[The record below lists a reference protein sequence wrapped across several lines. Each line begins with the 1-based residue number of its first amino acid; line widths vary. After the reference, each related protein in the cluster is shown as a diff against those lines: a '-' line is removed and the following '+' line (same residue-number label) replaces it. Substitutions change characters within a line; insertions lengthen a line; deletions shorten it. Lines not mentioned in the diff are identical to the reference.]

1 MRQITFASQPS
12 FEKYGRMSR
21 REAFLTSMDT
31 IIPWSELE
39 ALIAPFYPKTGKGRQ
54 PVGLGIMLRIYF
66 LQHWFNLSDPGAED
80 ALYESP
86 ALRGFAGID
95 LGRAAAPDETTILNF
110 RHLLE
115 KHALNG
121 KILDTVNLYLASQ
134 GIRIS
139 TGTIVDATIISAPSS
154 TKNEKKERDP
164 EMHQTKKGN
173 QYYFGAKA
181 HIGVD
186 SKEGVVH
193 SVCTSAA
200 SVHDKHMLPDL
211 LHGNEKKVWG
221 DAGYQGQ
228 TEAIHEAA
236 PNAQDMT
243 NRRVK
248 KSKGK
253 VDEEEKRKNRT
264 KSKVRA
270 RVEWPFRI
278 LKRVFHYTKVR
289 YRGIKK
295 NHEWLLTAF
304 ALVNLYQHRR
314 RLISNQAPLGA

>member
-12 FEKYGRMSR
+12 FEKYARTSR
-21 REAFLTSMDT
+21 REEFLSAMEVVV
-31 IIPWSELE
+31 PWSELE
-39 ALIAPFYPKTGKGRQ
+39 ALIGPHYAKAGKGRQ
-54 PVGLGIMLRIYF
+54 PVGLSIMLRIYF

-86 ALRGFAGID
+86 VLRGFAGID

-115 KHALNG
+115 KHELNG

-154 TKNEKKERDP
+154 TKNSKKERDP

-186 SKEGVVH
+186 SKEGIVH

-211 LHGNEKKVWG
+211 LHGDEKKVWG

-228 TEAIHEAA
+228 TETIHEAA
-236 PNAQDMT
+236 PAAQDMT

-248 KSKGK
+248 KAKGE
-253 VDEEEKRKNRT
+253 VDEQEKRKNRT
-264 KSKVRA
+264 KSRVRA
-270 RVEWPFRI
+270 KVEWPFRI
-278 LKRVFHYTKVR
+278 LKRVFKYTRVR

-314 RLISNQAPLGA
+314 RLVPQEA

>member
-12 FEKYGRMSR
+12 FEKYGRTSR
-21 REAFLTSMDT
+21 REAFLTSMES
-31 IIPWSELE
+31 IVPWSELE
-39 ALIAPFYPKTGKGRQ
+39 ALIAPFYPKAGKGRQ

-86 ALRGFAGID
+86 VLRGFAGID

-115 KHALNG
+115 KHELNG

-164 EMHQTKKGN
+164 EMHQTKKGG

-186 SKEGVVH
+186 SKENVVH

-236 PNAQDMT
+236 PQAQDMT

-304 ALVNLYQHRR
+304 ALVNLYQNRR
-314 RLISNQAPLGA
+314 RLAPLGA

>member
-1 MRQITFASQPS
+1 MEIAMRQITFACQPS
-12 FEKYGRMSR
+12 FEKFARASR
-21 REAFLTSMDT
+21 REQFLNSMEAVV
-31 IIPWSELE
+31 PWSELE
-39 ALIAPFYPKTGKGRQ
+39 ALIAPHYPKAGNGRQ
-54 PVGLGIMLRIYF
+54 PVGIGIMLRIYF

-80 ALYESP
+80 ALYDSP
-86 ALRGFAGID
+86 ALRGFAGVD

-115 KHALNG
+115 KHELCG
-121 KILDTVNLYLASQ
+121 KILDVVNLYLDRN

-139 TGTIVDATIISAPSS
+139 TGTIVDATIIAAPSS
-154 TKNEKKERDP
+154 TKNSKKERDP
-164 EMHQTKKGN
+164 QMHQTKKGN

-186 SKEGVVH
+186 SKEVIVH

-200 SVHDKHMLPDL
+200 SVHDKHMLADL
-211 LHGNEKKVWG
+211 LHGGEKKVWG

-228 TEAIHEAA
+228 AETIHRAA
-236 PNAQDMT
+236 PQAQDMT

-248 KSKGK
+248 TKAG
-253 VDEEEKRKNRT
+253 VDEEQKKKNRT
-264 KSKVRA
+264 KSRVRA
-270 RVEWPFRI
+270 KVEWPFRI
-278 LKRVFHYTKVR
+278 LKRVFKYTKVR

-304 ALVNLYQHRR
+304 ALVNLYQHRK
-314 RLISNQAPLGA
+314 RLVPQGS

>member
-1 MRQITFASQPS
+1 M
-12 FEKYGRMSR
+12 
-21 REAFLTSMDT
+21 
-31 IIPWSELE
+31 
-39 ALIAPFYPKTGKGRQ
+39 
-54 PVGLGIMLRIYF
+54 
-66 LQHWFNLSDPGAED
+66 
-80 ALYESP
+80 
-86 ALRGFAGID
+86 
-95 LGRAAAPDETTILNF
+95 
-110 RHLLE
+110 
-115 KHALNG
+115 NG
-121 KILDTVNLYLASQ
+121 KILDMVNLYLESQ

-154 TKNEKKERDP
+154 TKNSKKERDP

-186 SKEGVVH
+186 SKEGIVH

-236 PNAQDMT
+236 PQAQNMT

-248 KSKGK
+248 KSKGE
-253 VDEEEKRKNRT
+253 VDEEEKRKNRN
-264 KSKVRA
+264 KSRVRA
-270 RVEWPFRI
+270 KVERPFRI
-278 LKRVFHYTKVR
+278 LKRIFKYTKVR

-304 ALVNLYQHRR
+304 ALVNLYQHRK
-314 RLISNQAPLGA
+314 RLVPIRGVVCLEAGNDLRKHKYRPL

>member
-12 FEKYGRMSR
+12 FEKFARKSR
-21 REAFLTSMDT
+21 REEFLTAMDV
-31 IIPWSELE
+31 IVPWSELE
-39 ALIAPFYPKTGKGRQ
+39 ALIAPHYPKAGKGRQ

-86 ALRGFAGID
+86 VLRNFAGID

-115 KHALNG
+115 KHELNG
-121 KILDTVNLYLASQ
+121 KILDTVNLYLESQ

-154 TKNEKKERDP
+154 TKNSNKERDP
-164 EMHQTKKGN
+164 QMHQTKKGN

-186 SKEGVVH
+186 SKEVIVH

-211 LHGNEKKVWG
+211 LHGNETKVWG

-228 TEAIHEAA
+228 TEMIRATA
-236 PNAQDMT
+236 PQAQDMT
-243 NRRVK
+243 NRRVN
-248 KSKGK
+248 KSKGE
-253 VDEEEKRKNRT
+253 VDEEAKRKNRT
-264 KSKVRA
+264 KSRVRA
-270 RVEWPFRI
+270 KVEWPFRI
-278 LKRVFHYTKVR
+278 LKRVFKYTKVR

-304 ALVNLYQHRR
+304 ALVNLYQHRK
-314 RLISNQAPLGA
+314 RLVPQGA

>member
-1 MRQITFASQPS
+1 MRQITFACQPS
-12 FEKYGRMSR
+12 FEKFSRKSR
-21 REAFLTSMDT
+21 REEFLTAMEV
-31 IIPWSELE
+31 IVPWSELE
-39 ALIAPFYPKTGKGRQ
+39 ALVAPYYPKAGKGRQ

-86 ALRGFAGID
+86 VLRSFAGVD

-115 KHALNG
+115 KHELNG
-121 KILDTVNLYLASQ
+121 KILDTVNLYLESK

-154 TKNEKKERDP
+154 TKNSKKERDP

-186 SKEGVVH
+186 SKEGIVH

-236 PNAQDMT
+236 PEAQDMT

-248 KSKGK
+248 KSKGA

-264 KSKVRA
+264 KSRVRA

-278 LKRVFHYTKVR
+278 LKRIFKYTKVR

-304 ALVNLYQHRR
+304 ALVNLYQHRK
-314 RLISNQAPLGA
+314 RLAPLGA